1 MNVKKTLKL
10 VVLKIENNLIMKK
23 LILFAVVCLFSSA
36 LFAQV
41 SSPVNFGVHAGL
53 VSTKLDT
60 KVPDVQTVKDNAE
73 NGMMLGAFLRIN
85 LNKWYVQPEL
95 NYVSRKSEIVIGD
108 VKGDFKTKSMDIPML
123 LGYKLVKLP
132 AFKLRGFAGPVAS
145 FRIDDSFSKTF
156 DQKFKDQDLK
166 GAVWNAKVG
175 AGVDVWKLTLDV
187 DYEFGLSDV
196 SSEFLK
202 KNKMFNVTLG
212 FKLF

>member
-1 MNVKKTLKL
+1 
-10 VVLKIENNLIMKK
+10 MKK
-23 LILFAVVCLFSSA
+23 LILSAVICLFSTA

-53 VSTKLDT
+53 VSTKIDSEIPNVST
-60 KVPDVQTVKDNAE
+60 IKDKAD

-85 LNKWYVQPEL
+85 LNKWYLQPEL
-95 NYVSRKSEIVIGD
+95 NYVTRKSEVDYGLGSLEVKRKSLD
-108 VKGDFKTKSMDIPML
+108 VPML

-132 AFKLRGFAGPVAS
+132 AFKLRTFAGPVAS
-145 FRIDDSFSKTF
+145 FKIDDSLKSTIEGQIDDPSF
-156 DQKFKDQDLK
+156 K

>member
-1 MNVKKTLKL
+1 
-10 VVLKIENNLIMKK
+10 MKK
-23 LILFAVVCLFSSA
+23 IILTAVICLFTTA

-53 VSTKLDT
+53 VSTEVDSEIPSASSIKE
-60 KVPDVQTVKDNAE
+60 NAE

-85 LNKWYVQPEL
+85 LNKWYLQPEL
-95 NYVSRKSEIVIGD
+95 NYVSRKSELVVDGVDFD
-108 VKGDFKTKSMDIPML
+108 VKRKSLDIPML
-123 LGYKLVKLP
+123 LGYKIVKLP
-132 AFKLRGFAGPVAS
+132 AFKLRTFAGPVAS
-145 FRIDDSFSKTF
+145 FKIDDSFKSTLGNVDEDF
-156 DQKFKDQDLK
+156 E
-166 GAVWNAKVG
+166 GAVWNAKLG

-196 SSEFLK
+196 SSEILK